1 MVTSRAGQPPAD
13 YASYIRDMLGQ
24 LAEMAGRSG
33 DAPLERSI
41 RNLAQDAGRTPKVSS
56 PAKKD

>member
-1 MVTSRAGQPPAD
+1 MVTSRAGQPPED

-33 DAPLERSI
+33 DTRLERSI
-41 RNLAQDAGRTPKVSS
+41 RTLAQDTASRPKSS
-56 PAKKD
+56 SQGKKD